1 MNVKRTES
9 RVTEKMEE
17 NRRERRSRQGR
28 VVEERGRHDT
38 SRRENTEVEEDMK
51 WRRVSLNEKNQLE
64 MVDSSFKDE
73 LNKVGRYG

>member
-1 MNVKRTES
+1 MKRTES

-17 NRRERRSRQGR
+17 NRVRERRSRQGK
-28 VVEERGRHDT
+28 VVEETVRHDT
-38 SRRENTEVEEDMK
+38 SRRENTEVEEDRK